1 MKILTRPLYKLPA
14 NFKLKT
20 YSVCLI
26 PFLRNVEKVH
36 FNCLVLLSIMVIFVS
51 LAQLLHDAFLP
62 KSQNLVQNSIETL
75 TLASKMPGV
84 YISTVFCNFSYGIVF
99 KFSPFSEK
107 FCTFAILKIDY
118 SRAIKNF
125 LRLNKSKSFHTSYII
140 TIYGSGNLSRPS

>member
-1 MKILTRPLYKLPA
+1 MRGQTFWYIFIESLEAYQMKILTRPLYKLPA

-75 TLASKMPGV
+75 TLASKMLLSKKLYFHENG
-84 YISTVFCNFSYGIVF
+84 N
-99 KFSPFSEK
+99 PFQIFYEE
-107 FCTFAILKIDY
+107 
-118 SRAIKNF
+118 
-125 LRLNKSKSFHTSYII
+125 
-140 TIYGSGNLSRPS
+140 